1 MHPQCE
7 VRIALEIPDDA
18 VFWQPTPSEINEEG
32 FGYFHNVWPIVAPTA
47 HETRRVLEADSAGL
61 SYASRNCSTEDEF
74 EEVAKWLE
82 SVVPDDDETAPPAA
96 LGDRWT
102 GTEGLDL
109 GVAGLVYSLAHV
121 GFYPAASCRA
131 HTTGSW
137 ADCPTVLFAAGQ
149 ERLMRMLPMIQNAG
163 CGIQYV
169 VSRGVPLFA
178 LLAPSTMQFSK
189 LAEAV
194 FAARRELRAIPK
206 TSRRSRGAPKSY
218 QPELPI

>member
-1 MHPQCE
+1 MHPQYE
-7 VRIALEIPDDA
+7 VRIALEIPEDA
-18 VFWQPTPSEINEEG
+18 VFWQPTPSEISEEG
-32 FGYFHNVWPIVAPTA
+32 FGYFQSVWPIVAPTA
-47 HETRRVLEADSAGL
+47 REAHRVLEADSAGL
-61 SYASRNCSTEDEF
+61 SYVSENCSTEDEF
-74 EEVAKWLE
+74 EKLAKWLE

-102 GTEGLDL
+102 GIERLDL

-131 HTTGSW
+131 HATRSW

-149 ERLMRMLPMIQNAG
+149 ERLVRMLPMIQNAG
-163 CGIQYV
+163 CGIEYD
-169 VSRGVPLFA
+169 VSRGVPLFT
-178 LLAPSTMQFSK
+178 LLAPSTVQFSK

-194 FAARRELRAIPK
+194 FAARREFRAIPK
-206 TSRRSRGAPKSY
+206 TSRRSRGAPRSY